1 MFFIIFLFYVFY
13 KLNII
18 SFELIETNN
27 RNNSTD
33 NSVYS
38 SVLCTIDGE
47 ILIL

>member
-38 SVLCTIDGE
+38 SVLYTIDGE